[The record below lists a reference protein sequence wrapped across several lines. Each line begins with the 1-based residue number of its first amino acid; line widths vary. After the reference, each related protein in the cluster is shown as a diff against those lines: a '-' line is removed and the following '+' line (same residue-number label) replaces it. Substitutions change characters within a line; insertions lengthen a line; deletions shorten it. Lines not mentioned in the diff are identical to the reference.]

1 VVVPA
6 DVEAPAA
13 RFDRRFPVVV
23 ASALAYFIGLGTLA
37 PVLPQYVED
46 ELGGG
51 GFAVGVVVG
60 AFAVSAALFRPWVG
74 RIGDTRGRRLLVVGG
89 SAAFG
94 VSVLCYGLA
103 GGFAVLVLLRLV
115 SGVGEAATFVGA
127 ATTAQD
133 IAPADRRGQA
143 ASLFSIAV
151 YGGLAIGP
159 VLGEW
164 VYGAH
169 GADGAWV
176 AAAAAAFVGTAI
188 GLFIP
193 RRVGPVRP
201 LAPDA
206 PRRWLHPAGV
216 GPGIILL
223 LGATGYA
230 GFASF
235 VPLYVDEI
243 GVDSAG
249 PAFVEY
255 GLIVLSV
262 RIFGSRLPDV
272 LGTRRGPLLALALQG
287 SGLLLMG
294 LWASATGL
302 YASTAIY
309 AFGVSLLYP
318 ALFPLVVDGAPDSE
332 RSQAVATFTLG
343 FDLSQGLGAPLLGAI
358 VALTSE
364 QGAFIAAGL
373 LSFLALVLHRDAR
386 LVTSRSEEPCPPPA
400 PGE

>member
-1 VVVPA
+1 VVAPT

-23 ASALAYFIGLGTLA
+23 AAALAYFIGLGTLA

-74 RIGDTRGRRLLVVGG
+74 RLGDTRGRRLLVVGG

-94 VSVLCYGLA
+94 ASVLCYGLA

-115 SGVGEAATFVGA
+115 SGIGEAATFVGA

-133 IAPADRRGQA
+133 MAPADRRGQA

-164 VYGAH
+164 VYDAH

-193 RRVGPVRP
+193 ARVGPVRAP
-201 LAPDA
+201 APDA

-243 GVDSAG
+243 GVGSAG

-255 GLIVLSV
+255 GVIVLTV

-294 LWASATGL
+294 LWASAAGL
-302 YASTAIY
+302 YVSTAVY
-309 AFGVSLLYP
+309 AVGVSLLYP

-343 FDLSQGLGAPLLGAI
+343 FDLSQGLGAPLLGAV
-358 VALTSE
+358 VALSSE
-364 QGAFIAAGL
+364 QGAFIAAGI
-373 LSFLALVLHRDAR
+373 LSFVALVLHRDAR
-386 LVTSRSEEPCPPPA
+386 LVTTRSEEPCPPPS